1 MAEISTERLIMRSWR
16 ESDLAPWAAMN
27 ADPEVRRYV
36 GPLLTPGQ
44 AEAWVLNFQDDLD
57 RRGFGFWAL
66 EVRASGDFIG
76 FTGLDIVEEEMP
88 VTGVEIGWR
97 LARSAWGHGYA
108 TEAARA
114 ALEYGFGILTLPE
127 IVAITMAANLRSQ
140 AVMERIGMTR
150 DPAEDFDDPDVA
162 QPSLRRHVVYR
173 IRRAPEDQ
181 APARTAGTRTS
192 SSTVRPTLAV

>member
-57 RRGFGFWAL
+57 RHGFGFWAL

-162 QPSLRRHVVYR
+162 EPPLRRHVVYR

-181 APARTAGTRTS
+181 APTRTASTHTS

>member
-114 ALEYGFGILTLPE
+114 AMEYGFGILTLPE

-162 QPSLRRHVVYR
+162 EPSLRRHVVYR

-181 APARTAGTRTS
+181 APTRTAGTRTS